1 MKEHAHYIT
10 EDSGEQI
17 DFGEGMQ
24 NIYALPDA
32 SVLRMKGEN
41 VQLAVHEF
49 GQGKS
54 VYISGL
60 PYNNTYE
67 HQDTVVYDGDGKQMP
82 VSLEPN
88 AILWFSIWGLTADDK
103 SR

>member
-1 MKEHAHYIT
+1 MRGNMKEHAHYIT

-17 DFGEGMQ
+17 GFGEGMQ

-49 GQGKS
+49 GQGKA
-54 VYISGL
+54 Y
-60 PYNNTYE
+60 
-67 HQDTVVYDGDGKQMP
+67 
-82 VSLEPN
+82 VS
-88 AILWFSIWGLTADDK
+88 ADCLTTIHTNIRIRSFMTAMESK
-103 SR
+103 CL